1 MKKKLVFALLILV
14 LFTTYKPQKLFLNIN
29 LNIGE
34 IIVEN
39 NLILKENE
47 IKKDLAFLYERNLFF
62 LNTSGIEKV
71 LKKNDFIKS
80 IEIKKIYPNKLKI
93 KIFEKKPILIL
104 QNKKEKFFID
114 EDINLI
120 NYLDLEEYKN
130 LPIVFGKKEN
140 FEILYRD
147 LKKMNFPIDLIE
159 NYYLFESNR
168 WDLKTYKKKIIKL
181 PSENYIK
188 SLKNF
193 IDLRKEK
200 NLDKYKVFDY
210 RIDNQLILK

>member
-1 MKKKLVFALLILV
+1 MKKKLVFALLLLV

-147 LKKMNFPIDLIE
+147 LKKTNFPIDLIE

-193 IDLRKEK
+193 IDLRKEN
-200 NLDKYKVFDY
+200 NLNKYKVFDY

>member
-140 FEILYRD
+140 FKILYRD
-147 LKKMNFPIDLIE
+147 LKKTNFPIDLIE

>member
-147 LKKMNFPIDLIE
+147 LKKTNFPIDLIE

-193 IDLRKEK
+193 IDLRKEN
-200 NLDKYKVFDY
+200 NLNKYKVFDY

>member
-47 IKKDLAFLYERNLFF
+47 IKKDLAFLYEKNLFF

-140 FEILYRD
+140 FKILYRD
-147 LKKMNFPIDLIE
+147 LKKTNFPIDLIE

-193 IDLRKEK
+193 IDLRKEN
-200 NLDKYKVFDY
+200 NLNKYKVFDY

>member
-1 MKKKLVFALLILV
+1 MKKRLVIALTLLIL
-14 LFTTYKPQKLFLNIN
+14 FSTYLPQKLFLTNKFNIETI
-29 LNIGE
+29 LI
-34 IIVEN
+34 EN
-39 NLILKENE
+39 NLILKEKE
-47 IKKDLAFLYERNLFF
+47 IKKDLAFLYETNLFF
-62 LNTSGIEKV
+62 LNTSDIEKE
-71 LKKNDFIKS
+71 LKKRDFIKS
-80 IEIKKIYPNKLKI
+80 FEIKKIYPNKLKI

-104 QNKKEKFFID
+104 QYKKEKFFIS

-130 LPIVFGKKEN
+130 LPIVFGKRDN

-147 LKKMNFPIDLIE
+147 LQKINFPIDLIE

-168 WDLKTYKKKIIKL
+168 WDLKTYKKILIKL
-181 PSENYIK
+181 PRENYIK

-193 IDLRKEK
+193 IDLKK
-200 NLDKYKVFDY
+200 KNNLDKYKVFDY

>member
-1 MKKKLVFALLILV
+1 MKKKLVFALLLLV

-71 LKKNDFIKS
+71 LKKNDFIKG

-140 FEILYRD
+140 FKILYRD
-147 LKKMNFPIDLIE
+147 LKKTNFPIDLIE

>member
-140 FEILYRD
+140 FKILYRD
-147 LKKMNFPIDLIE
+147 LKKTNFPIDLIE

-193 IDLRKEK
+193 IDLRKEN
-200 NLDKYKVFDY
+200 NLNKYKVFDY

>member
-1 MKKKLVFALLILV
+1 MKKKLVFALSLLV
-14 LFTTYKPQKLFLNIN
+14 LFTTYKPQELFLNIN

-39 NLILKENE
+39 NSILKKKE
-47 IKKDLAFLYERNLFF
+47 IKKDLIFLYEKNLFF
-62 LNTSGIEKV
+62 LNTSGIEKI

-80 IEIKKIYPNKLKI
+80 FEIKKIYPNKLKI

-104 QNKKEKFFID
+104 QNKKERFFID

-193 IDLRKEK
+193 IDLRKEN
-200 NLDKYKVFDY
+200 NLNKYKVFDY